1 MHGIKLHGSS
11 LWFHGLPQVL
21 SGSHTSIALYHFAA
35 QFPQKRWDFT
45 DSGTL
50 LGLDFQTSPLW
61 NPVKKGQTRTHL
73 DAVTLGWCEICQN
86 FFPDSGHSNCHGPI
100 FQQVRPP
107 LGPADLKAFK
117 ATSAAV
123 MAPSPC
129 SLFRWPSAAISCLAS
144 DPWQILGFSHL
155 FTCFDVELSKTLC
168 DFLGFK
174 CFFSSSLIE
183 ISSCPLLLFPLPGPD
198 SQPKKAA
205 AGKSFLF
212 STKRTS
218 RLIRICNS

>member
-144 DPWQILGFSHL
+144 DPWQIH
-155 FTCFDVELSKTLC
+155 
-168 DFLGFK
+168 
-174 CFFSSSLIE
+174 
-183 ISSCPLLLFPLPGPD
+183 
-198 SQPKKAA
+198 
-205 AGKSFLF
+205 GKSWGFLIF
-212 STKRTS
+212 LHALMSSFRKHYVTFWDSSVFFRVHW
-218 RLIRICNS
+218 